1 MEEPSD
7 EPERYTRKKSRPA
20 PKKISSAK
28 SPINIV
34 DLYDGQRNTAL
45 PEEES
50 MTLIERKVIIS
61 TKDMTTL
68 NISIKSSVIRQ
79 KGES

>member
-28 SPINIV
+28 SINIV

-45 PEEES
+45 PEEEFYDPDREES
-50 MTLIERKVIIS
+50 Y
-61 TKDMTTL
+61 
-68 NISIKSSVIRQ
+68 NFN
-79 KGES
+79 KGYDNSKY

>member
-45 PEEES
+45 PEEEFYDPDREES
-50 MTLIERKVIIS
+50 Y
-61 TKDMTTL
+61 
-68 NISIKSSVIRQ
+68 NFN
-79 KGES
+79 KGYDNSKY